1 MEKVKEIMVALFGL
15 FLENWG
21 KVLYFSVCSMI
32 LFFWFSSDIQLGNKL
47 IGSLF
52 PIIFMVFAF
61 ITRHDFDYS
70 PGAVFGGYVMW
81 FGLSALVFWLMAGES
96 VKEETMKH
104 HPRSIERLDNSMLV
118 ISNSGRVLTSNSIKL
133 YNAKDSDICII
144 QIKNWNDFGNRI
156 DDTYTVGFCK

>member
-47 IGSLF
+47 IGSLY

-61 ITRHDFDYS
+61 IGFKNS
-70 PGAVFGGYVMW
+70 KAF
-81 FGLSALVFWLMAGES
+81 
-96 VKEETMKH
+96 KEE
-104 HPRSIERLDNSMLV
+104 RL
-118 ISNSGRVLTSNSIKL
+118 
-133 YNAKDSDICII
+133 
-144 QIKNWNDFGNRI
+144 
-156 DDTYTVGFCK
+156 